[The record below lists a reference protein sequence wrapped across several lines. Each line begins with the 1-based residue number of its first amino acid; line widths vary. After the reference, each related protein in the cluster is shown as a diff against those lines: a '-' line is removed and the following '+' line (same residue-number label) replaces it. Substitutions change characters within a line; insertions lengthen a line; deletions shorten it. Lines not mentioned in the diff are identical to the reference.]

1 MPRTVEIDLR
11 NLVFRASREYQL
23 VQTGRL
29 PARLKIQRPSF
40 SAYGFFVP
48 NTGADRWNEV
58 VEASS
63 EAALVFLT
71 LRRPGTLP
79 SYLGDLKLLS
89 QEKWFRELLSRGV
102 LEVRVAGEFITGLP
116 GLRELNGQGAASSPI
131 QSPLAELSDAG
142 IRYGYRY
149 CCLENGDQED
159 SGFIDKV
166 AMRLYYFNTVP
177 PPADLRSRLSKP
189 EGIFQFLGAE
199 APVTVESTGLVWA
212 WQPNDS
218 SDWWRYWVPTNGR
231 KTTNG
236 FETFQGRKE
245 RTEAKLYISP
255 TLADTPRAVEIVLPI
270 ISESS
275 AVAMKVGSFLG
286 GLTRPDKMVAYFSD
300 ERDLVATASRIAAAT
315 RRLTVHGVP
324 FTSDLAGNGLLSW
337 ASDDFSHEIDNPD
350 ASSSWRILVTRSL
363 ARGLVESYR
372 LGHPIEVAV
381 EHAKSAAEVA
391 GIDTV
396 NWLPNG
402 LMPSRF
408 GEPVNA

>member
-1 MPRTVEIDLR
+1 MPRSVEMDLR

-23 VQTGRL
+23 VQSGRL
-29 PARLKIQRPSF
+29 PARMKLRRPSL

-48 NTGADRWNEV
+48 STGADRWNDS

-79 SYLGDLKLLS
+79 SYLGDPKLLS
-89 QEKWFRELLSRGV
+89 QERWFRELLSRGV
-102 LEVRVAGEFITGLP
+102 LEVRVAGEFITGLS
-116 GLRELNGQGAASSPI
+116 GLRELNGQSAASTPI

-142 IRYGYRY
+142 IRYGFRY
-149 CCLENGDQED
+149 CCLDNDGQGDR
-159 SGFIDKV
+159 SLIDKV
-166 AMRLYYFNTVP
+166 AMRLYHFNTVP
-177 PPADLRSRLSKP
+177 APAELRSRLSNS
-189 EGIFQFLGAE
+189 EGVFKFLGSE
-199 APVTVESTGLVWA
+199 APVTAKSTGLEWA
-212 WQPNDS
+212 WQANDS

-231 KTTNG
+231 TTINW
-236 FETFQGRKE
+236 FETFQGRRE

-255 TLADTPRAVEIVLPI
+255 SLADTPRAIEVVLPV

-275 AVAMKVGSFLG
+275 AVAVKVGNFLG

-300 ERDLVATASRIAAAT
+300 QHDLVATASKIAVAT
-315 RRLTVHGVP
+315 RRLTAHGVP

-337 ASDDFSHEIDNPD
+337 ASDDLSNEMDNPD

-372 LGHPIEVAV
+372 LGHPIDVAV

-402 LMPSRF
+402 LMPSQF
-408 GEPVNA
+408 GETVNA